1 MDFAANLGNDPFRKS
16 NLADAF
22 DAAYELTAAGEV
34 AFIDFDYY
42 RLSYGAPEAFIVTLV
57 YEDGVPIGTL
67 VFQFPID
74 KLKAIMTE
82 DGIWCEDGLGEAGEI
97 YLVGDDFSMQSI
109 TRFLIED
116 SEGYFNALQ
125 DLGYPD
131 KTIAQLDYFDSSI
144 LLQKVHTP
152 AAMHALEGERDTA
165 IIDDYQRVSVLS
177 SSGPVAFSD
186 QQWALFADVDEA
198 EAFAAV
204 DAFNR
209 ILLLSGFA
217 LAQVITALSTLIARR
232 LVAQVIHFAVAAEAV
247 GDGNFEFQ
255 LVTTL
260 TDEMGELTANFNT
273 MASSLCEQR
282 EAIEF
287 NYTENTKILVDILPQ
302 PIVERL
308 KDGETQ
314 IADSFLTASIVFTDL
329 LGFTNWSRV
338 LSPMVVLTT
347 LDDLFGAFDEVSAE
361 LGVEKIQ
368 PISDT
373 FMAVCE
379 LPVLN
384 PEHTEAMALLVGRIL
399 ICLEE
404 FNGRNGTQLKM
415 RVDLH
420 SGPVVAGVIRT
431 SKFV

>member
-1 MDFAANLGNDPFRKS
+1 M
-16 NLADAF
+16 
-22 DAAYELTAAGEV
+22 
-34 AFIDFDYY
+34 
-42 RLSYGAPEAFIVTLV
+42 
-57 YEDGVPIGTL
+57 
-67 VFQFPID
+67 
-74 KLKAIMTE
+74 
-82 DGIWCEDGLGEAGEI
+82 
-97 YLVGDDFSMQSI
+97 
-109 TRFLIED
+109 
-116 SEGYFNALQ
+116 
-125 DLGYPD
+125 
-131 KTIAQLDYFDSSI
+131 
-144 LLQKVHTP
+144 
-152 AAMHALEGERDTA
+152 
-165 IIDDYQRVSVLS
+165 
-177 SSGPVAFSD
+177 
-186 QQWALFADVDEA
+186 
-198 EAFAAV
+198 
-204 DAFNR
+204 
-209 ILLLSGFA
+209 
-217 LAQVITALSTLIARR
+217 
-232 LVAQVIHFAVAAEAV
+232 
-247 GDGNFEFQ
+247 
-255 LVTTL
+255 TTL

-420 SGPVVAGVIRT
+420 SGPVVAGVIRI